1 MKNVLETTL
10 RLLETHSPKDVTLR
24 DVARESGHGPRL
36 IIEWFGG
43 KGGLYAA
50 VFKKVFGDIAET
62 GDLFF
67 ADFSIRRDVGIA
79 LQVFNYM
86 QLNHRD
92 EVMALRDEFLIN
104 VAAERM
110 QNNLGLSADAALVA
124 ARRLAIVALGVGL
137 FREYAG
143 LSDDEAVAM
152 VQDEFRATT
161 GQEFPDNPRRSS
173 PSA

>member
-1 MKNVLETTL
+1 MKNVLDATL

-43 KGGLYAA
+43 KGGLYGA
-50 VFKKVFGDIAET
+50 VFMKVFNDIIES

-67 ADFSIRRDVGIA
+67 ADFGIRRDVGIA
-79 LQVFNYM
+79 FHVLNYM

-92 EVMALRDEFLIN
+92 EVLALRDELLIK
-104 VAAERM
+104 AASERM
-110 QNNLGLSADAALVA
+110 QRNLGLPPDTALLVA
-124 ARRLAIVALGVGL
+124 RRVTVVALGVGL

-143 LSDDEAVAM
+143 LSDDEAVTLT
-152 VQDEFRATT
+152 QDVFRIST
-161 GQEFPDNPRRSS
+161 GVEFPDNPARLPKS
-173 PSA
+173 

>member
-1 MKNVLETTL
+1 MRNVLDATL

-43 KGGLYAA
+43 KGGLYGA
-50 VFKKVFGDIAET
+50 VFKKVFSDIIES

-67 ADFSIRRDVGIA
+67 ADFGIRRDVGIA
-79 LQVFNYM
+79 FQVLNYM

-92 EVMALRDEFLIN
+92 EVLALRDELLIKT
-104 VAAERM
+104 ASERM
-110 QNNLGLSADAALVA
+110 ERILGLPPDAALLA
-124 ARRLAIVALGVGL
+124 ARRVTVVALGVGL

-143 LSDDEAVAM
+143 LSDDEAVALT
-152 VQDEFRATT
+152 QDVFRAST
-161 GQEFPDNPRRSS
+161 GREFPDNPKRV
-173 PSA
+173 PKP